1 MEELNELRDMVE
13 KLGGLT
19 EKYEI
24 VKQLQEIGKYILNN
38 CYFDFG
44 NNQKIYPL
52 WIEAYYY
59 KNEVFEDEFCHKCD
73 YQKGKDRFGK
83 PYFHSGVDVCLPL
96 GDYYLSYLIKVSYD
110 NNGELYSQKELEKI
124 IKDKNPD
131 QEIIRLET
139 NTRKVDNYYRI
150 GLFANHDMRKLFYQE
165 SLLSSYFD
173 LTEIDN
179 DNKSDIIK
187 QTIQNIT
194 LNKESFVKDYLKRH
208 YDDVISAKSP
218 DDIKE
223 TTKKLVGYK
232 MQSLFDDSNVFDE
245 KQLPILYLELIKY

>member
-1 MEELNELRDMVE
+1 MEDLKSLVKRLE
-13 KLGGLT
+13 GLT
-19 EKYEI
+19 DKDEI

-52 WIEAYYY
+52 WIEAYYF
-59 KNEVFEDEFCHKCD
+59 KNEAFEDEFCHKCD
-73 YQKGKDRFGK
+73 LQKGENRFGK
-83 PYFHSGVDVCLPL
+83 PYFHSGIDICLPL

-110 NNGELYSQKELEKI
+110 KNGELYSQKELERI
-124 IKDKNPD
+124 IKGKDANRD
-131 QEIIRLET
+131 IVRLET
-139 NTRKVDNYYRI
+139 NSRKVDNYYRI

-179 DNKSDIIK
+179 DDKADIIR

-208 YDDVISAKSP
+208 YSNVISTKSP
-218 DDIKE
+218 DYIKE

-232 MQSLFDDSNVFDE
+232 MQSLFDESNVFNE
-245 KQLPILYLELIKY
+245 EQLPILYSELNICIRH

>member
-1 MEELNELRDMVE
+1 MD
-13 KLGGLT
+13 KLEGLVKQLEVLT
-19 EKYEI
+19 GKNEI
-24 VKQLQEIGKYILNN
+24 VEQLQEIGKYILNN

-59 KNEVFEDEFCHKCD
+59 KNGVFEDEFCHKCD

-110 NNGELYSQKELEKI
+110 NNGELYSQKELERI
-124 IKDKNPD
+124 IKDKNHD
-131 QEIIRLET
+131 QEIIQLDS
-139 NTRKVDNYYRI
+139 NKRKVDNYYRI

-165 SLLSSYFD
+165 SLLSLYFD
-173 LTEIDN
+173 LTEIDDN
-179 DNKSDIIK
+179 DDKSDIIK
-187 QTIQNIT
+187 QTIQKIT

-208 YDDVISAKSP
+208 YDYVISAKSP
-218 DDIKE
+218 DAIKE

-245 KQLPILYLELIKY
+245 KQLPILYSELIKC